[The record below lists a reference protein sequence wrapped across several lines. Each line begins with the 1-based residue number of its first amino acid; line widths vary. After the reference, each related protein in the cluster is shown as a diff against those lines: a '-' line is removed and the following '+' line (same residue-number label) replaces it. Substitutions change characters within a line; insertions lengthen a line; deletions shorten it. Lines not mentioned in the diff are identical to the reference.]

1 MTPLA
6 AIAIQVGAT
15 ALTGLLRRRGG
26 NAGQIAADVADTA
39 IGQITGT
46 LGIEP
51 TEQAISDL
59 WDKDPSAVTDAIHQV
74 DAELGEMAKAASE
87 ATQSY
92 HDLIKEDRES
102 ASLLTRIWRPLNGVL
117 FAWSC
122 LALIM
127 SFCYLM
133 MTGDVHTIAN
143 ASIAYGFL
151 GTVLGTWAGVVGVYV
166 WRRTDEKKA
175 GST

>member
-1 MTPLA
+1 MTPFA
-6 AIAIQVGAT
+6 AIALQVGAT
-15 ALTGLLRRRGG
+15 AISGLLRRRGG
-26 NAGQIAADVADTA
+26 EAGKIVADVADNTVVRVA
-39 IGQITGT
+39 QS
-46 LGIEP
+46 LGVAP

-59 WDKDPSAVTDAIHQV
+59 WDKDPSAVTEAIHQV

-133 MTGDVHTIAN
+133 MTGDVQTIAN
-143 ASIAYGFL
+143 ASVAYGFL